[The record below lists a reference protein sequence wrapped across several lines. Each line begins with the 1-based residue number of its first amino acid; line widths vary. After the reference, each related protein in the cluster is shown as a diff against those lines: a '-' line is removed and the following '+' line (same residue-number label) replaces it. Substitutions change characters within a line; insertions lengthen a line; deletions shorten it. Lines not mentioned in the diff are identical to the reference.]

1 MNVMH
6 PPFVHFVVA
15 LPVIAL
21 FSQFTY
27 MVTKDKAYSKA
38 ATRIIAFA
46 LLVSLF
52 AVLTGLSDAEKIMK
66 GHTILQDGVNVLN
79 NHKIFGFVVV
89 AILFVTTLTKWFA
102 LTKKSSRLEYLS
114 IILII
119 VAFMTSLYQG
129 RSGGSLVYQYSG
141 GIDNQV
147 IMHRVNE
154 YKKKGSN

>member
-15 LPVIAL
+15 LPVVAL

-46 LLVSLF
+46 LLVSIV
-52 AVLTGLSDAEKIMK
+52 AVFTGLNDAGKIMEANR
-66 GHTILQDGVNVLN
+66 ILQEGVSVLN

-89 AILFVTTLTKWFA
+89 AILFVATLTKWFA
-102 LTKKSSRLEYLS
+102 LSKNSPLLENAS
-114 IILII
+114 TVLII
-119 VAFMTSLYQG
+119 IALMTSLYQG
-129 RSGGSLVYQYSG
+129 RNGGSLVYQYSG

-147 IMHRVNE
+147 IVKRVNE
-154 YKKKGSN
+154 QKRD

>member
-15 LPVIAL
+15 LPLVAL

-27 MVTKDKAYSKA
+27 MLTKDKAYSKA

-52 AVLTGLSDAEKIMK
+52 AVVSGLNDAEKIMK
-66 GHTILQDGVNVLN
+66 ANTILHDGINVLN
-79 NHKIFGFVVV
+79 NHKMFGFLVV
-89 AILFVTTLTKWFA
+89 AMLLVTTVTKWFA
-102 LTKKSSRLEYLS
+102 LSKKSSILEYLS

-119 VAFMTSLYQG
+119 ITFMTSLYQG

-147 IMHRVNE
+147 IIQRANE
-154 YKKKGSN
+154 YKKK

>member
-1 MNVMH
+1 MH

-102 LTKKSSRLEYLS
+102 LSKNSSHLEYLS
-114 IILII
+114 IALII
-119 VAFMTSLYQG
+119 LASMTSLYQG
-129 RSGGSLVYQYSG
+129 RNGGSLVYQYSG
-141 GIDNQV
+141 GIDKQV
-147 IMHRVNE
+147 IEKRVNE
-154 YKKKGSN
+154 QEKN

>member
-15 LPVIAL
+15 LPLVAL

-27 MVTKDKAYSKA
+27 MLTKDKAYSKA
-38 ATRIIAFA
+38 ATRIIALAF
-46 LLVSLF
+46 LVSLF
-52 AVLTGLSDAEKIMK
+52 AVLSGLNDAETIVKAD
-66 GHTILQDGVNVLN
+66 TILRDGINVLN
-79 NHKIFGFVVV
+79 NHKIFGFAVV

-102 LTKKSSRLEYLS
+102 LSKNSSRLEYLS
-114 IILII
+114 IVLIV

-141 GIDNQV
+141 GIDNKV
-147 IMHRVNE
+147 IMQRVNE
-154 YKKKGSN
+154 YKKN

>member
-15 LPVIAL
+15 LPVVAL

-52 AVLTGLSDAEKIMK
+52 AILSGLNDAEKIMK
-66 GHTILQDGVNVLN
+66 GHTIGVNVLN

-102 LTKKSSRLEYLS
+102 LSKNSSRLEYLS
-114 IILII
+114 IALII
-119 VAFMTSLYQG
+119 LACMTSLYQG
-129 RSGGSLVYQYSG
+129 RSGGSIVYQYTG

-147 IMHRVNE
+147 ITQRINE
-154 YKKKGSN
+154 QKKN

>member
-15 LPVIAL
+15 LPLVAL

-27 MVTKDKAYSKA
+27 MLTKDKAYSKA

-52 AVLTGLSDAEKIMK
+52 AVLSGLNDAERIVEADI
-66 GHTILQDGVNVLN
+66 ILQDGINVLN

-102 LTKKSSRLEYLS
+102 LTKNSPRLEYLS
-114 IILII
+114 IALII
-119 VAFMTSLYQG
+119 VVFMTSLYQG

-147 IMHRVNE
+147 IMQRVNE
-154 YKKKGSN
+154 YKKN

>member
-1 MNVMH
+1 MH

-15 LPVIAL
+15 LPVVAL

-27 MVTKDKAYSKA
+27 MLTKDKAYSKA

-52 AVLTGLSDAEKIMK
+52 AVLSGLNDAEKIIESNN
-66 GHTILQDGVNVLN
+66 ILQDGVNVLN
-79 NHKIFGFVVV
+79 THKIFGFLVV

-102 LTKKSSRLEYLS
+102 LSKNSSRLEYFS
-114 IILII
+114 IVLII
-119 VAFMTSLYQG
+119 IACMTSLYQG

-147 IMHRVNE
+147 IIQRVNE
-154 YKKKGSN
+154 QKKH

>member
-15 LPVIAL
+15 LPVVAL

-38 ATRIIAFA
+38 ATRIMAFA

-52 AVLTGLSDAEKIMK
+52 AVLSGLSDAEKVMDSNK
-66 GHTILQDGVNVLN
+66 ILQEGVNVLN

-89 AILFVTTLTKWFA
+89 AILFVTTVTKWFA
-102 LTKKSSRLEYLS
+102 LSKNSSRLEYLS
-114 IILII
+114 IALII
-119 VAFMTSLYQG
+119 LASMTSLYQG
-129 RSGGSLVYQYSG
+129 KNGGSIVYQYSG

-147 IMHRVNE
+147 IIQRVNE
-154 YKKKGSN
+154 QKKN